1 MLPCS
6 RFGQERSKPSTY
18 HRYNSSGST
27 HEKRTHHAGRWL
39 VICPSV
45 GFEQNWARGTS
56 SSTYRRRLYA
66 RRGANKRM
74 GRVLADGTAC
84 RGGGSS
90 SHFHMSFLSLSFVC
104 VFYVELCT
112 TYPVVRSV
120 VRQLGMSPDDYEC
133 IMVAAKLAEFHKTR
147 GFFINLCRLK
157 AFLAGHWFTTHYLL
171 PIVVRRWYDWSMLVQ
186 SCA

>member
-1 MLPCS
+1 MLNSTVSSIYPRQRPNSLSILYRMPLCS

-45 GFEQNWARGTS
+45 GFEKIRAHSTS

-74 GRVLADGTAC
+74 GCVLADGAAY
-84 RGGGSS
+84 RGGGGSS
-90 SHFHMSFLSLSFVC
+90 SHFFAFRTSFLSLSFV
-104 VFYVELCT
+104 
-112 TYPVVRSV
+112 
-120 VRQLGMSPDDYEC
+120 
-133 IMVAAKLAEFHKTR
+133 
-147 GFFINLCRLK
+147 
-157 AFLAGHWFTTHYLL
+157 
-171 PIVVRRWYDWSMLVQ
+171 
-186 SCA
+186 